1 MKETIDKI
9 IEWAKGNKWLAIAGA
24 GLLTLLFFPKMLRP
38 PRRRR
43 RRTTYAPVTTSR
55 RRRIRVNKTGRP
67 RKQYTKGGKAKKAW
81 QIKGS
86 LAAKRHMA
94 RIRKMR

>member
-1 MKETIDKI
+1 MKETFDKI
-9 IEWAKGNKWLAIAGA
+9 MEWVKGNKWLAIAGA
-24 GLLTLLFFPKMLRP
+24 GIVALLFFPKILRA

-43 RRTTYAPVTTSR
+43 RRTTYAPVTTAR
-55 RRRIRVNKTGRP
+55 RRKIRVNRTARP
-67 RKQYTKGGKAKKAW
+67 RKEYTKGGKAKKAW

>member
-1 MKETIDKI
+1 MKETIDKV
-9 IEWAKGNKWLAIAGA
+9 IEWAKGNKWIALAGA
-24 GLLTLLFFPKMLRP
+24 GLLTLLFFPKMFRA

-43 RRTTYAPVTTSR
+43 RRTTYAPVTTAR
-55 RRRIRVNKTGRP
+55 RRRIRVNRTSKP
-67 RKQYTKGGKAKKAW
+67 RKAYTKGGKAKKAW